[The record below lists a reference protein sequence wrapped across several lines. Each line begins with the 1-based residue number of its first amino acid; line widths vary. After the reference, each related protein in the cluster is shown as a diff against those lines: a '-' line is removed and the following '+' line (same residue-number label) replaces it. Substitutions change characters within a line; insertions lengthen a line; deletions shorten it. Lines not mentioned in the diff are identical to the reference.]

1 MTLKEPDVPT
11 VNVVLLPLVIDGAWS
26 TVSVKLCVALVVPFA
41 AVIVIGYRQ
50 RRRHDRDVSG
60 KGKLEFTFLVFLFFV
75 LAPVR

>member
-41 AVIVIGYRQ
+41 AVIVIG
-50 RRRHDRDVSG
+50 
-60 KGKLEFTFLVFLFFV
+60 
-75 LAPVR
+75 